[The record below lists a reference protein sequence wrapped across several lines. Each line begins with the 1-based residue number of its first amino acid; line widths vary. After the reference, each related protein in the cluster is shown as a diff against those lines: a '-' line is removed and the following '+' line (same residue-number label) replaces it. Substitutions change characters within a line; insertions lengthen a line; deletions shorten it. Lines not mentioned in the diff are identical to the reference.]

1 MRNKRIAVFCGS
13 AKGNDP
19 VYAESAIELGKTFV
33 TNNIGLVYGG
43 GSIGLM
49 GVIADE
55 MMSSGGEVIGV
66 IPQKLKDWEV
76 GHEGITQLHVVDTM
90 HERKAMMADLSLVF
104 NQVSCD
110 LLNLCSIPFDD
121 GVLQFG
127 HKLFVNLG
135 KVVHKIERVLDFM
148 CNACRKFTK

>member
-1 MRNKRIAVFCGS
+1 MRSRPEIYQEKWLSSQSIGEGISS
-13 AKGNDP
+13 AYK
-19 VYAESAIELGKTFV
+19 FV

-76 GHEGITQLHVVDTM
+76 KMLEDYFSG
-90 HERKAMMADLSLVF
+90 KLV
-104 NQVSCD
+104 
-110 LLNLCSIPFDD
+110 
-121 GVLQFG
+121 
-127 HKLFVNLG
+127 K
-135 KVVHKIERVLDFM
+135 
-148 CNACRKFTK
+148 